1 MHVLHLRNTSGYF
14 GAERCIAAW
23 VGELVPRGV
32 RFDVAAYV
40 HPDPS
45 TEEFLGEVARRGATV
60 HRLPRAHSGAI
71 GAVARLVGIVRSRQI
86 DVIHA
91 HENRSHGVGWLVGGI
106 TATPVVGTVHGY
118 VPTSEKSRR
127 WNRINRWFLSGKRLS
142 ALTVPSSALA
152 RELADARLVPNAA
165 DGVLADGPLVADA
178 RPGVPTL
185 GVVARLS
192 REKGVDVF
200 LDAAADLP
208 GDWRL
213 VVIGDGPDRARLEA
227 HPAAS
232 RVRFE
237 GYRADA
243 RERMR
248 DLTALVVPSRTE
260 GLPVTVLEAMG
271 QGVPVVAAAVGGI
284 PDALG
289 GDPPAGWLVAPEDP
303 AALAAAIREAV
314 EQAPE
319 AVARA
324 RRARERFVDRY
335 TLSRAGDDLL
345 ALYRDVARR
354 RR

>member
-1 MHVLHLRNTSGYF
+1 VHVLHLRNTSGYF
-14 GAERCIAAW
+14 GAERCIASW
-23 VGELVPRGV
+23 VGELAPRGV

-45 TEEFLGEVARRGATV
+45 TGEFLDDVARLGATV
-60 HRLPRAHSGAI
+60 HRLPRGHAAMVSV
-71 GAVARLVGIVRSRQI
+71 VARLVGLVRSRGI

-91 HENRSHGVGWLVGGI
+91 HENRSHGIGWLVGGI

-118 VPTSEKSRR
+118 VPRSPKSRR
-127 WNRINRWFLSGKRLS
+127 WNRLNRWFLSGRRLA

-152 RELADARLVPNAA
+152 RDLADARLVPNAA
-165 DGVLADGPLVADA
+165 DGALARGPLAA
-178 RPGVPTL
+178 ETPPEVPTL

-192 REKGVDVF
+192 PEKGVDLF
-200 LDAAADLP
+200 LDAVATLP
-208 GDWRL
+208 PRWRA
-213 VVIGDGPDRARLEA
+213 VVLGDGPERAALER

-237 GYRADA
+237 GYRSDA

-248 DLTALVVPSRTE
+248 DLTVLAVPSRTE
-260 GLPVTVLEAMG
+260 GLPVTLLEAMG
-271 QGVPVVAAAVGGI
+271 QGVPVVAAGVGGI
-284 PDALG
+284 PEALG
-289 GDPPAGWLVAPEDP
+289 GDAGWLVPPGDS
-303 AALAAAIREAV
+303 AALARAIRAVVDDPAEAV
-314 EQAPE
+314 T
-319 AVARA
+319 RA

-335 TLSRAGDDLL
+335 TLARAGDTLL